1 MKLFQ
6 KQKLKNLVKID
17 NNFMFYN
24 VGAMY
29 RLGLRNTELSI
40 YNNFKNENEC

>member
-1 MKLFQ
+1 MIRITNIIFGKD
-6 KQKLKNLVKID
+6 LVSID
-17 NNFMFYN
+17 YN

-29 RLGLRNTELSI
+29 RLGLRSTELSI

>member
-24 VGAMY
+24 GWVY
-29 RLGLRNTELSI
+29 VKYLITKL
-40 YNNFKNENEC
+40 K

>member
-24 VGAMY
+24 MLLINPLKLL
-29 RLGLRNTELSI
+29 RL
-40 YNNFKNENEC
+40 

>member
-24 VGAMY
+24 I
-29 RLGLRNTELSI
+29 NI
-40 YNNFKNENEC
+40 YTTFSPVAEW